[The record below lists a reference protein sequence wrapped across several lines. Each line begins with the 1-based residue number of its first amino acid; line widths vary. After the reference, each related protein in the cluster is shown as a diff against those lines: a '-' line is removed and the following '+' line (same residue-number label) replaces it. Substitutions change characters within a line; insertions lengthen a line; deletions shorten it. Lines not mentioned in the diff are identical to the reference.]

1 MDKLKKW
8 IIPTIQAVIS
18 AVFVFMIAAS
28 GLLPGKY
35 LMIVAAVVAVM
46 LLFIVLLTLVKIG
59 VIRTAGGILSI
70 FICGMLIF
78 GIVYVNHIVMTLKS
92 VAGSDTE
99 VKVIAVAVTNDNAA
113 NSIEDTKGYSFGVF
127 EGADGEEIEE
137 TIEEVKQLNTDDAL
151 ISEKYDSLV
160 GMAQALLDGEIDA
173 VICNK
178 AYFEIVDEVIVN
190 FTSDIRI
197 IYEKEFETST
207 DEVSDGTDDLSDG
220 KEKKKRTSLTDEP
233 YTVLVSGI
241 DVSGPIT
248 TTSRSDVNI
257 LMTVNPQTHEILL
270 TTTPRDY
277 YVYLPGISGDMRD
290 KLTHAGIYGV
300 KTSMRTLEN
309 LYGITISDYIRIN
322 FDSLVQLVD
331 ALGGVDVYSEY
342 EFKSGKHYF
351 YKGVNHVNG
360 EEALAFSRN
369 RYAFGSG
376 DIQRGQNQMLMLTA
390 IINKLMSPSLLQ
402 NPSGV
407 LDVVGKSMQT
417 SIGSSEIADAIAWQ
431 LDTMGEWSINRQSV
445 TGTGD
450 SDQTFSMKGIDL
462 YVMWPNEDS
471 VSRAAEKIEAVMEKT
486 EED

>member
-18 AVFVFMIAAS
+18 AVFVFMIADS

-46 LLFIVLLTLVKIG
+46 LLFIVLLTLVKNG

-78 GIVYVNHIVMTLKS
+78 GMVYVNQIVMTLKS

-257 LMTVNPQTHEILL
+257 LMTVNPKTHEILL

-309 LYGITISDYIRIN
+309 LYGIEISDFIRIN

-342 EFKSGKHYF
+342 EFKSGRYQF
-351 YKGVNHVNG
+351 YKGINHLNG
-360 EEALAFSRN
+360 EEALSFSRN

-376 DIQRGQNQMLMLTA
+376 DVQRGQNQMQVLTA
-390 IINKLMSPSLLQ
+390 IINRLTSPAILQ

-407 LDVVGKSMQT
+407 LDVIGRSIQT
-417 SIGSSEIADAIAWQ
+417 SISSSEITDAIAWQ
-431 LDTMGEWSINRQSV
+431 LASRGNWSIKRQSV

-450 SDQTFSMKGIDL
+450 SDETFSMRGINL
-462 YVMWPNEDS
+462 YVMRPDEDS
-471 VSRAAEKIEAVMEKT
+471 VNRAAEKIEELMEKT